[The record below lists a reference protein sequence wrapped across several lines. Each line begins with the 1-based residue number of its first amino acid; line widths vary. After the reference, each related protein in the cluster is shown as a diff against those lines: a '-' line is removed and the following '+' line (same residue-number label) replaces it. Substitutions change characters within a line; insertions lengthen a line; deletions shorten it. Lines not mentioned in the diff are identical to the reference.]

1 MRNHPNIN
9 RFLTTKLGHL
19 KPDVGVSTWLSSV
32 TSNPEGIL
40 YPKILPVTVQ
50 RRIFNELSVSATI
63 SSKPTS
69 NLTSVYCN
77 TVPIKSQL
85 KSSSL
90 RTSFYLTLP
99 STSSLLCVIVTQP
112 GLKVNATNNEGD
124 RWSPVLK
131 IARGTYLLIIPTT
144 YGCFITINRIIPE
157 ADAASRM
164 CGIQGKALRE
174 WFSFRHIRYLVFF
187 RHF

>member
-19 KPDVGVSTWLSSV
+19 KLDAGVSTWLSSV

-69 NLTSVYCN
+69 NLTSVYYN

-90 RTSFYLTLP
+90 RTSFYLTLFHFLP
-99 STSSLLCVIVTQP
+99 AMCYCNT
-112 GLKVNATNNEGD
+112 
-124 RWSPVLK
+124 
-131 IARGTYLLIIPTT
+131 ARIK
-144 YGCFITINRIIPE
+144 
-157 ADAASRM
+157 S
-164 CGIQGKALRE
+164 K
-174 WFSFRHIRYLVFF
+174 RHKQRRGPMVPCS
-187 RHF
+187 